1 MRTKI
6 LFTQLSKQV
15 LGEYFNSKKMTTIKL
30 IYIANIIVAGWIGI
44 TSLFFPKLSSATIF
58 QNSYQ
63 TTDIIR
69 LVGCLWLAIA
79 ILSVLGL
86 WRPLTFS
93 PVLLLQLIYKGSWLL
108 VVAIPAIKNNQPY
121 PSGMATFFFVWV
133 LVLPFVIPWT
143 EWTR

>member
-1 MRTKI
+1 MPTKI
-6 LFTQLSKQV
+6 QFIQLSKQV
-15 LGEYFNSKKMTTIKL
+15 SDVYFNFTKMTAIKL
-30 IYIANIIVAGWIGI
+30 VYIANIIVAGWIGI
-44 TSLFFPKLSSATIF
+44 TSLFFSKLSSATIF

-86 WRPLTFS
+86 WRPMTFS
-93 PVLLLQLIYKGSWLL
+93 PVLLLQLIYKSSWLL

-121 PSGMATFFFVWV
+121 PSGMATFFLVWV
-133 LVLPFVIPWT
+133 LLLPFVIPWT
-143 EWTR
+143 EWVK

>member
-1 MRTKI
+1 M
-6 LFTQLSKQV
+6 LFIQLLKQV
-15 LGEYFNSKKMTTIKL
+15 SDEYFNFTKMTALKL
-30 IYIANIIVAGWIGI
+30 VYIANIIVAGWIGI
-44 TSLFFPKLSSATIF
+44 TSLFFPKISSATIF
-58 QNSYQ
+58 QNAYQ

-108 VVAIPAIKNNQPY
+108 IVAIPAIKNNQPY
-121 PSGMATFFFVWV
+121 PSGMATFFLVWV
-133 LVLPFVIPWT
+133 LVLPFVIPWA
-143 EWTR
+143 EWMK